1 MIDEKHLI
9 QIGPFVKGVNNMADE
24 ASLGPDELRE
34 ALNIDIDQSGG
45 ASSREGYSEV
55 VTGTNT
61 HSLVSWG
68 GALLFVEDGT
78 ITRFD
83 PVSSVKTVI
92 VTGLNPNRYVSY
104 QRVRNELFWA
114 NGEQSGR
121 LSKVFGNTPWAV
133 PNPPVQPTLAALG
146 SGSMPAGKYQIAIT
160 YVDSHGEESGT
171 GLAAEISCSGGISL
185 SGIPAPGSG
194 YFVRIYATPPNGDQ
208 FFEQA
213 QLPNGVSTYSLY
225 VFSDQG
231 MTLETQHTRPIPP
244 GQIVRHGFGRL
255 WVARD
260 NVLMFSCPVSPGIY
274 RPMDDYLMFRK
285 RITVLEPIADGIW
298 LCTPD
303 ETFFIQGPSPEQM
316 AVQLVS
322 RHGGLEGTGMPLDA
336 AKFGAALGG
345 ISGRVAYWFGDNG
358 ASIGLPQGQVRSFM
372 EGRVAVDQYSRG
384 ASVLREENGMQQVI
398 TTVRDKTM
406 ENRVRVTDEAVG
418 YVRRNGI
425 IIQ

>member
-1 MIDEKHLI
+1 MIDEKQLV

-34 ALNIDIDQSGG
+34 ALNIDIDQAGG

-55 VTGTNT
+55 MMGTNT

-68 GALLFVEDGT
+68 GALLFVEDGVL
-78 ITRFD
+78 TRFD
-83 PVSSVKTVI
+83 PVSSVKTPL
-92 VTGLNPNRYVSY
+92 VTGMDQNRYVSY
-104 QRVRNELFWA
+104 QRVRNELFWS

-121 LSKVFGNTPWAV
+121 LSLIFESKPLAV
-133 PNPPVQPTLAALG
+133 PRPPVQPTLSELG
-146 SGSMPAGKYQIAIT
+146 SGYMPAGKYQIAIT
-160 YVDSHGEESGT
+160 YVDADGEESGT
-171 GLAAEISCSGGISL
+171 GLASEISCDGGISL
-185 SGIPAPGSG
+185 SGIPAPGAG

-213 QLPNGVSTYSLY
+213 QLPNGVSTFSLY
-225 VFSDQG
+225 AFSDQG

-244 GQIVRHGFGRL
+244 GQIVRHGFGRV

-274 RPMDDYLMFRK
+274 RPADDYFMFRK
-285 RITVLEPIADGIW
+285 RITVMEPIADGIW
-298 LCTPD
+298 ICTPD
-303 ETFFIQGPSPEQM
+303 ETFFIQGASPEQM
-316 AVQLVS
+316 AVQLVGP
-322 RHGGLEGTGMPLDA
+322 HGGLEGTGMTADA
-336 AKFGAALGG
+336 STFGAALGG
-345 ISGRVAYWFGDNG
+345 LSGRVAYWFGDNG
-358 ASIGLPQGQVRSFM
+358 ASIGLPQGQIRPFM

-384 ASVLREENGMQQVI
+384 ATVFREENGRQQFI
-398 TTVRDKTM
+398 TAVRDKTM